1 MADDNGKDQTTTLL
15 NEIKANIV
23 NATAA
28 VDSVTRK
35 LRATTTA
42 THQVENKVNNLS
54 TFAEKIKQINQTAAC
69 LKEMVI
75 KLIHDSKG

>member
-1 MADDNGKDQTTTLL
+1 MADDNGKDQTTNLL

-23 NATAA
+23 NTTAA
-28 VDSVTRK
+28 VNSVTRK

-54 TFAEKIKQINQTAAC
+54 TFAEKIKQAC

>member
-1 MADDNGKDQTTTLL
+1 MADDNGKDQTTNLL

-23 NATAA
+23 NTTAA
-28 VDSVTRK
+28 VNSVTRK

-54 TFAEKIKQINQTAAC
+54 TF
-69 LKEMVI
+69 I

>member
-1 MADDNGKDQTTTLL
+1 MADDNGKDQTTNLL

-54 TFAEKIKQINQTAAC
+54 TFAEKIKQINQT
-69 LKEMVI
+69 VN
-75 KLIHDSKG
+75 KLIKQQHVLKRWLLS